1 VSYRTARVVRDATI
15 LARRIEREGD
25 HVRKLYARKDAS
37 SSDIVRTRLDVKI
50 GDALAYRA
58 ILLAQ
63 LKAIRRAA
71 EDVAGIS
78 DSEAARM
85 MRDAVG

>member
-1 VSYRTARVVRDATI
+1 MSYRTERVVRDAGS

-37 SSDIVRTRLDVKI
+37 TSDIVRARLDVRI

-58 ILLAQ
+58 ILVAQ

-71 EDVAGIS
+71 ETQAETWG
-78 DSEAARM
+78 ARGPARRGM
-85 MRDAVG
+85 IDA

>member
-1 VSYRTARVVRDATI
+1 MSYRTERITRDATI

-25 HVRKLYARKDAS
+25 RVRKLYARRDALV
-37 SSDIVRTRLDVKI
+37 SDTMRARLDVKI
-50 GDALAYRA
+50 GDALLYRA

-71 EDVAGIS
+71 EDAAGIS
-78 DSEAARM
+78 GTPDAAR